1 MISSTL
7 MLLCPLEVVIYHPSA
22 VFVCRTKSPLII
34 FFFNVLMQFTF
45 GLGSQVLLVL
55 TYILIALLIF
65 GKLVIEAGI
74 QNAKWLLL
82 HLL

>member
-1 MISSTL
+1 
-7 MLLCPLEVVIYHPSA
+7 
-22 VFVCRTKSPLII
+22 
-34 FFFNVLMQFTF
+34 MQFTF